1 MKLANYLEIK
11 LLLTAATDQLAAVG
25 VELLSNLPTDPVTG
39 LFGEDGGSANREAFT
54 AAVRELGAYEPGL
67 VVMIKKAMVG
77 GDMAAG
83 VTALR
88 AFNNFNGRPVGLQI
102 LAAKQAKGDVEMRV
116 ATVNGVKVKDIAQT
130 LQENAENEASL

>member
-77 GDMAAG
+77 GDMAG